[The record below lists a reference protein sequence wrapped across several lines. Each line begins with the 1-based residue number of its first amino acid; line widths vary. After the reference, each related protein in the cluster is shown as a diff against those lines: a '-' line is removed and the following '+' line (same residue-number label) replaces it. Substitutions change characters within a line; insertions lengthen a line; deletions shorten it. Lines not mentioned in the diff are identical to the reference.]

1 MHLDPM
7 ELAREIERLIA
18 AGFPADPDVP
28 FITVET
34 LEPHLTLRLRYHQ
47 GLLRPG
53 EIISGPTL
61 MKLADTSMWAAC
73 MALQTPRMSAEE
85 AAHTSFTTS
94 LNINFLRKADAA
106 DLLAHA
112 RIVKFGRTL
121 AVGEIEIFSGVQLVA
136 TASVTYA
143 VSSS

>member
-7 ELAREIERLIA
+7 ELAEEIERLIA
-18 AGFPADPDVP
+18 VGFPTDPDVP
-28 FITVET
+28 FICVER
-34 LEPHLTLRLRYHQ
+34 LEPHVTLRLQYHP

-53 EIISGPTL
+53 GTISGPTL
-61 MKLADTSMWAAC
+61 MKLADTAMWASCIAQQ
-73 MALQTPRMSAEE
+73 AQRIPAEE
-85 AAHTSFTTS
+85 AARTSFTTS
-94 LNINFLRKADAA
+94 LNINFLRKAEAT

-112 RIVKFGRTL
+112 QIVKFGRSL
-121 AVGEIEIFSGVQLVA
+121 AVGQIEIFSGAQLVA

>member
-1 MHLDPM
+1 M
-7 ELAREIERLIA
+7 ELSREIERLIA

-28 FITVET
+28 FIRVEA
-34 LEPHLTLRLRYHQ
+34 LEPHVTLRMRFHD

-53 EIISGPTL
+53 GTISGPTL

-73 MALQTPRMSAEE
+73 IAVQAPRVSAED
-85 AAHTSFTTS
+85 AAHSSFTTS
-94 LNINFLRKADAA
+94 LNINFLRKAEAS

-112 RIVKFGRTL
+112 RIVKFGRSL
-121 AVGEIEIFSGVQLVA
+121 AVGEIEIFSGAQLVA